1 VTGTAHDND
10 WDRSEPTF
18 GRKVLYGVLVV
29 CGLVVLYLIG
39 AAIIP
44 RWWAQRVAD
53 VVDDRMTVGAL
64 FGLFIGLVFTV
75 VPLILA
81 WIIVRLRSP
90 RRTWKGWI
98 GWLVVVALS
107 AAPNLMTLGI
117 VTGNSNAAHAGDR
130 ILDVDGPGF
139 RLWSLIGALL
149 GVVAVV
155 GVWYLAR
162 SRRTSRRRASEYRD
176 ELRARDAPT

>member
-1 VTGTAHDND
+1 VTGTARDND

-18 GRKVLYGVLVV
+18 GRKVAYGILAA

-39 AAIIP
+39 AAVIP

-53 VVDDRMTVGAL
+53 VVDKRMTVGAL

-75 VPLILA
+75 VPLIVA
-81 WIIVRLRSP
+81 WIIIRLRSP
-90 RRTWKGWI
+90 RRTWKGWL
-98 GWLVVVALS
+98 GWLAVVALA

-139 RLWSLIGALL
+139 RLWSLIGAIL
-149 GVVAVV
+149 GVVAVAV
-155 GVWYLAR
+155 VWYLAR
-162 SRRTSRRRASEYRD
+162 SRRTERRRASEYRD
-176 ELRARDAPT
+176 ELRARDQPT

>member
-1 VTGTAHDND
+1 MTGTSHDND
-10 WDRSEPTF
+10 WDRRQPTL
-18 GRKVLYGVLVV
+18 GRKVLVGVLVV

-75 VPLILA
+75 VPLVVA
-81 WIIVRLRSP
+81 WIVVRLRSQ
-90 RRTWKGWI
+90 RRTWKGWL
-98 GWLVVVALS
+98 GWLVVVALT
-107 AAPNLMTLGI
+107 ATPNLMTLGI
-117 VTGNSNAAHAGDR
+117 VTGSSNGAHAGDR

-139 RLWSLIGALL
+139 RLWSLIGAIL
-149 GVVAVV
+149 GVIAVI

-176 ELRARDAPT
+176 ELRSRDEQQ

>member
-1 VTGTAHDND
+1 MTGTSRDND
-10 WDRSEPTF
+10 WDRTEPTR
-18 GRKVLYGVLVV
+18 GRKLLIGVLVV

-75 VPLILA
+75 VPLVVA

-90 RRTWKGWI
+90 RRTWKGWL
-98 GWLVVVALS
+98 GWLGVVALT

-117 VTGNSNAAHAGDR
+117 VTGNSNGAHAGDR

-139 RLWSLIGALL
+139 RLWSLIGAIL
-149 GVVAVV
+149 GVAAVV
-155 GVWYLAR
+155 AVWYLAR

-176 ELRARDAPT
+176 ELRSRDETT